1 LFWLKEERMGKLS
14 GSDLIHIRV
23 GKGMK
28 ELMQG
33 LIDSGMF
40 SSEAEIT
47 REAIRIILSREEEFE

>member
-1 LFWLKEERMGKLS
+1 MSWLKGERMAKLRKP
-14 GSDLIHIRV
+14 DLIHIRV

-47 REAIRIILSREEEFE
+47 REAIRSVLKREEEFE